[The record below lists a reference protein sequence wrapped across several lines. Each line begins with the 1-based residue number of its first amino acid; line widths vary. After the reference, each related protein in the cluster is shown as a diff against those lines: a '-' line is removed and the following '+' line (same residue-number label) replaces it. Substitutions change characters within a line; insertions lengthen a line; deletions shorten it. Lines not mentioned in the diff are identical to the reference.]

1 MPNPDSMASEATIVD
16 EQVLFTLADLCRAC
30 NASGAQLIVLV
41 EEGVLEPVGS
51 APENWRFPG
60 PSLARAR
67 AALRLWQDL
76 DLSAAGT
83 ALVLDLLDQIEDLRS
98 RLRRAGIR

>member
-1 MPNPDSMASEATIVD
+1 
-16 EQVLFTLADLCRAC
+16 
-30 NASGAQLIVLV
+30 
-41 EEGVLEPVGS
+41 
-51 APENWRFPG
+51 
-60 PSLARAR
+60 
-67 AALRLWQDL
+67 LRLWQDL